1 MTSDKIPANFLYLS
15 LALLFIIAADFYI
28 NFLPTYFVVIII
40 AYFFLSIALL
50 TNKIIHRDY
59 KKLLFPKMILLSIIL
74 VIGYANFYFK
84 LSRNHSHAFKDDMIL
99 SAIDS
104 VYFSITTLTTTGY
117 GDIYP
122 ISNIAK
128 MFVASEM
135 IIGYILSTLIMATL
149 VIKFIDADK
158 Y

>member
-1 MTSDKIPANFLYLS
+1 MKSYKILS
-15 LALLFIIAADFYI
+15 NVLFFSALILLIIVGDFFT
-28 NFLPTYFVVIII
+28 NFLPVFFIIILI
-40 AYFFLSIALL
+40 AYFFLSLGLL
-50 TNKIIHRDY
+50 GNEIILKNQ
-59 KKLLFPKMILLSIIL
+59 KKLLIPKITLLSIIL
-74 VIGYANFYFK
+74 VIGYADLYFK
-84 LSRNHSHAFKDDMIL
+84 LSRNYSNIFKDNMIL

-104 VYFSITTLTTTGY
+104 VYFSITTFTTTGY

-135 IIGYILSTLIMATL
+135 ILGYILSAFIMAIL

-158 Y
+158 